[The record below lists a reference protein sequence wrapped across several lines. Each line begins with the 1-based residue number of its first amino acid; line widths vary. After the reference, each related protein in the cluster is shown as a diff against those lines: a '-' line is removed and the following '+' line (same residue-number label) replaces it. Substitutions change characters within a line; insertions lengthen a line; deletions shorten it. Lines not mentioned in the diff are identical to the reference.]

1 MLEEI
6 SPEELQTRLASAEAP
21 LVLDVRE
28 PYELESARLP
38 GTTDIPMN
46 QVPQR
51 LAELDPARPLVVL
64 CRSGGRSRNVA
75 NFLLQHGFQNVANLS
90 GGLLAWA
97 ERIDPSL
104 RP

>member
-1 MLEEI
+1 MIEEI
-6 SPEELQTRLASAEAP
+6 SPEELQTRLAAAEAP
-21 LVLDVRE
+21 VVLDVRE

-38 GTTDIPMN
+38 GTIDIPMN

-51 LAELDPARPLVVL
+51 LAELDPDRPLVVL
-64 CRSGGRSRNVA
+64 CRSGGRSRNVG
-75 NFLLQHGFQNVANLS
+75 NFLLQNGFQTVANLS